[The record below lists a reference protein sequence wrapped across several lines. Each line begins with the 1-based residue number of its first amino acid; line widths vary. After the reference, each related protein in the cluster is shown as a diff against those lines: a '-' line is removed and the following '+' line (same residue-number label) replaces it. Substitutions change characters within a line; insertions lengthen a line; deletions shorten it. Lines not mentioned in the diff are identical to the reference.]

1 MPHNFSKIKLN
12 KFALFSLGSKR
23 FGYGHYKRI
32 KNLILIIK
40 KKNHTYNHYS
50 FGEKFKT
57 KKHFIKKINYEANIG
72 SIIILDISNNLF
84 LKKNTLIEL
93 KNILRGKIFNK
104 IYIID
109 APTKD
114 NLSSYLKLKNAR
126 TLIPFE
132 ISSDIRKKFKKIKNK
147 KIGYRYFIYPYN
159 DIKRKRK
166 IYDIILSFGGSDNYS
181 RTYYV
186 LKLLEILKLNKKV
199 LVVFG
204 KYFKKEYKKKIIN
217 LCKKNKFKKI
227 SFSDN
232 FTNLLN
238 KSRILITNSGLTK
251 YEGYFHNLKVI
262 VFSDDKKSEEVDSI
276 FVRKTKQ
283 FKFSFVRDFFK
294 DKIKLKKI
302 LIKDKKYSSK
312 NINKNVFKSNINNI
326 KNFFYL

>member
-12 KFALFSLGSKR
+12 NFALFSLGSKR
-23 FGYGHYKRI
+23 FGYGQYKRN

-40 KKNHTYNHYS
+40 KKNYTYNHYS
-50 FGEKFKT
+50 FGEKFKI

-93 KNILRGKIFNK
+93 KNTLRRKIFNK
-104 IYIID
+104 IFIID

-132 ISSDIRKKFKKIKNK
+132 ISSDIRKQFKKIKNK

-204 KYFKKEYKKKIIN
+204 KYLNKNTKKK
-217 LCKKNKFKKI
+217 L
-227 SFSDN
+227 
-232 FTNLLN
+232 
-238 KSRILITNSGLTK
+238 
-251 YEGYFHNLKVI
+251 
-262 VFSDDKKSEEVDSI
+262 
-276 FVRKTKQ
+276 
-283 FKFSFVRDFFK
+283 
-294 DKIKLKKI
+294 
-302 LIKDKKYSSK
+302 
-312 NINKNVFKSNINNI
+312 
-326 KNFFYL
+326 

>member
-1 MPHNFSKIKLN
+1 M
-12 KFALFSLGSKR
+12 
-23 FGYGHYKRI
+23 
-32 KNLILIIK
+32 
-40 KKNHTYNHYS
+40 
-50 FGEKFKT
+50 
-57 KKHFIKKINYEANIG
+57 
-72 SIIILDISNNLF
+72 
-84 LKKNTLIEL
+84 

-132 ISSDIRKKFKKIKNK
+132 ISSDIMKKFKKIKNK

-217 LCKKNKFKKI
+217 LFKKNKFKKI

-294 DKIKLKKI
+294 DKIKLKKFLSKI
-302 LIKDKKYSSK
+302 K
-312 NINKNVFKSNINNI
+312 NIVQKI
-326 KNFFYL
+326 